1 MEKSVFSGAKR
12 PAEYS
17 MLGKFRQA
25 LPSAIAY
32 ILLFGYALL
41 SVYPFLWMVSSS
53 IKSNREVLTSQ
64 SLIPTQIRFDILIQ
78 VWNELNFWKYFVNS
92 AVITLMVIAG
102 VVIIYSLAGYGFAK
116 TNFWG
121 REVFFLGFLALLLVP
136 GVSVLIPLAKIL
148 VALGLT
154 GRDAT
159 QFSTYVG
166 VTMPM
171 INGAGPLTI
180 LLFRNYFSR
189 LPQELHDA
197 ALIDGCG
204 EFGIY
209 WRIFLPLSLP
219 VIATIGILN
228 FVATWNSYIWPS
240 IVINNADWYT
250 LPLKLKDLDLQT
262 VIQWNVRMAGSLI
275 TTIPIIV
282 VFLFL
287 QRYYI
292 RGITGAVKG

>member
-1 MEKSVFSGAKR
+1 MKNAALSGSER
-12 PAEYS
+12 PTES
-17 MLGKFRQA
+17 STLGKFKRA

-32 ILLFGYALL
+32 VLLLGYALL

-64 SLIPTQIRFDILIQ
+64 SLIPTEVRFDILIK
-78 VWNELNFWKYFVNS
+78 VWNELNFWKYFTNS
-92 AVITLMVIAG
+92 AVITLMVIFG
-102 VVIIYSLAGYGFAK
+102 VVVIYSLAGYGFSK
-116 TNFWG
+116 TTFWG
-121 REVFFLGFLALLLVP
+121 RELFFLGFLALLLVP

-159 QFSTYVG
+159 QFSTYIG
-166 VTMPM
+166 LTMPM

-180 LLFRNYFSR
+180 LLFRSYFAR

-197 ALIDGCG
+197 ALIDGCS

-228 FVATWNSYIWPS
+228 FVSTWNSYILPS
-240 IVINNADWYT
+240 IVINNDDWYT